1 MQVWLTVYVCGRST
15 PVENGSTSGQRR
27 AATQGGTSNN
37 QLTEPSVY
45 TTLNHGN
52 AEAAA
57 AASNEYNE
65 LVMMGRPQRPTSDDY
80 LKLKPADY
88 DDISTTSDE
97 HRDDLDFTVEFQ
109 K

>member
-1 MQVWLTVYVCGRST
+1 MQVWLIVYACGRST

-80 LKLKPADY
+80 MKSGHYDY
-88 DDISTTSDE
+88 ISTTSDE